1 MQIKN
6 YLLWFRVQG
15 DLRIDEERER
25 ERERE
30 REKEREINRK
40 KGRVESEEK
49 KRIFE
54 ISNENSDEGFAY
66 RFKSKGEVEA
76 FQRLFRPTDVHIASQ

>member
-15 DLRIDEERER
+15 DLRIDEYIYIERER
-25 ERERE
+25 D
-30 REKEREINRK
+30 K
-40 KGRVESEEK
+40 K

-76 FQRLFRPTDVHIASQ
+76 F

>member
-15 DLRIDEERER
+15 DLRIDEYIYIERER
-25 ERERE
+25 D
-30 REKEREINRK
+30 K
-40 KGRVESEEK
+40 K

-54 ISNENSDEGFAY
+54 ISNENSDKGFAY

-76 FQRLFRPTDVHIASQ
+76 F